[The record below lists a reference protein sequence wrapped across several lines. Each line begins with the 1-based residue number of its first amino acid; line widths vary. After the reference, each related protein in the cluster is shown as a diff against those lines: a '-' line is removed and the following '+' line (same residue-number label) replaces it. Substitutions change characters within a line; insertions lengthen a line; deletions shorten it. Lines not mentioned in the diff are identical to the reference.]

1 MKKEYSRFDRD
12 NWPKRNNREHRRN
25 AKKIEKCKFDT
36 KKKTL
41 CQKDGI
47 NYWSTLLDLEYF
59 DVVRFCTVDPMHN
72 LFLGTAK
79 HIFKVWDQKGIITK
93 KNMKV
98 IEKLIEEMDVP
109 TDIRHLPKKI
119 SSNYGSYTAEQ
130 WKNWTLIYSIYALDT
145 VIGAEHLRCW
155 QSFVLACK
163 YLCRSTLSRLDLQR
177 ADLLLLKFCKQ
188 FETLYGKSS
197 VTPNMHPHC
206 HLRDIIVD
214 HGPIYSF
221 WCFSFERYNGIMGSV
236 STNKRSL
243 ELQLMRKLVLSQSL
257 ESLQLPQ
264 QYTGQFQHLV
274 GNPLNSVSKTSSS
287 QEDYT
292 FQSMSTACPVSSV
305 DWSLLS
311 QVNLPSNYK
320 LQSLDSSDLDIL
332 LIVYKSLYQNEV
344 IDATVLAETIKKFA
358 TLTIGDQLY
367 GSKLHCRSMHSARIY
382 ASGQQMKK
390 D

>member
-1 MKKEYSRFDRD
+1 MYQ
-12 NWPKRNNREHRRN
+12 
-25 AKKIEKCKFDT
+25 
-36 KKKTL
+36 L
-41 CQKDGI
+41 
-47 NYWSTLLDLEYF
+47 
-59 DVVRFCTVDPMHN
+59 
-72 LFLGTAK
+72 
-79 HIFKVWDQKGIITK
+79 
-93 KNMKV
+93 
-98 IEKLIEEMDVP
+98 
-109 TDIRHLPKKI
+109 IRHLPKKI

-274 GNPLNSVSKTSSS
+274 GNPLN
-287 QEDYT
+287 
-292 FQSMSTACPVSSV
+292 
-305 DWSLLS
+305 
-311 QVNLPSNYK
+311 
-320 LQSLDSSDLDIL
+320 
-332 LIVYKSLYQNEV
+332 
-344 IDATVLAETIKKFA
+344 
-358 TLTIGDQLY
+358 
-367 GSKLHCRSMHSARIY
+367 
-382 ASGQQMKK
+382 
-390 D
+390 